1 MSRRIYLHMEKSG
14 MIKEKSSPSGK
25 SKFKHISQNPTI
37 KFTLK
42 RYSK

>member
-1 MSRRIYLHMEKSG
+1 MSRLIYLHMLKSG
-14 MIKEKSSPSGK
+14 MIKEKSSGEGK